1 MNRAILMQLIEE
13 RETLANSVIDRE
25 QEAEEHSLVIKNLEQ
40 QDGSKKAWR
49 LIGEV
54 LVERTVDEVL
64 PELKKQKDNLLA
76 VADGLKRQLESKQ
89 KEVLDFQDKYK
100 IRIKDSKEEGKTES
114 SLANQKQ
121 QSQGVLV

>member
-100 IRIKDSKEEGKTES
+100 IRIKDSKEEGKTEG